1 MSQSVGGVA
10 FSLRLPQQCEATWRY
25 SKNVGLLKLAAGPS
39 VRPVNRQ
46 QHRRM
51 AGLRLSALRAEGIEG
66 QLRAPCRRRVVQH
79 APALGSNGAAG
90 RRSAANAGSVTL
102 SADEGG

>member
-1 MSQSVGGVA
+1 MS
-10 FSLRLPQQCEATWRY
+10 LQQ
-25 SKNVGLLKLAAGPS
+25 NVGLLKLAAGPS

-51 AGLRLSALRAEGIEG
+51 AGLRLSALRAEGIEE
-66 QLRAPCRRRVVQH
+66 QLRAPCRRRVVQQ
-79 APALGSNGAAG
+79 ALGSNGAAG

-102 SADEGG
+102 SAAEGS